1 MKTLLLIAILFAG
14 VSYQVET
21 LPAYRC
27 AAQEKQPANDQ
38 SSTSAKQQPLADQKA
53 ASRSGDAEASADK
66 IKKSEWIAIGIN
78 SFIALVI
85 LWQAGIY
92 NQQRKLMKRQV
103 DALAVSERAYLGIKT
118 IGISGLIVGQRPVIS
133 AIIQNY
139 GRTPAWKVKAPALVS
154 LELPGKRPSGD
165 IETKYPGE
173 GVLAAGDTRKAEYI
187 VPGVCDAMPRLL
199 KESKPDKRFFLSGAR
214 FITRTRG
221 DLNKPTHSPSL
232 GTLSARR
239 LSITAKGNIT

>member
-85 LWQAGIY
+85 LWQAWIY

-187 VPGVCDAMPRLL
+187 VPGVCDAKIVEGIETGQAVLFVRAP
-199 KESKPDKRFFLSGAR
+199 